1 MWKLRPKSSAGRGI
15 SARGI
20 AAAGSDPVVS
30 AAAAAAAA
38 AVPDSMSAIPDPAG
52 SSGVALSA
60 ALTERYADG
69 RKKKKKRKLNRA
81 EPAKTARKTSKAKSE
96 RDLPQGVTLS
106 RRRFVARIHFGKD
119 RYVGAFD
126 TPEQASAAYL
136 SVKKD
141 LEDTNLS
148 ALSAVQVEAA
158 FGAAKKKAVEV
169 MGGYVPEKRDLP
181 PGVYKTLS
189 GTFAARI
196 RWGGT
201 VRYIGTFDTPEQASA
216 AYMSVT
222 NDLSGAKPSKL
233 GADEVL
239 ALFDV
244 MVFDAAQKK
253 AIEAAGGANSRKRKP
268 KASPQ
273 ESAGGSPMREQ
284 PNDDWCR

>member
-1 MWKLRPKSSAGRGI
+1 MPTLVWRLKSSAGRGI

-38 AVPDSMSAIPDPAG
+38 AAAVPDSISAIPDPAG
-52 SSGVALSA
+52 SSGVALSVA
-60 ALTERYADG
+60 SAKRYADG
-69 RKKKKKRKLNRA
+69 RKKKKRKLNRA

-106 RRRFVARIHFGKD
+106 RRRFVARTHFGGKD

-141 LEDTNLS
+141 LHDARLLRLGADEVNAILD
-148 ALSAVQVEAA
+148 
-158 FGAAKKKAVEV
+158 AAKKKAVEV

-216 AYMSVT
+216 AYQSVKK
-222 NDLSGAKPSKL
+222 DLAGAKPSKL
-233 GADEVL
+233 GGNEVL
-239 ALFDV
+239 ALFDA

-253 AIEAAGGANSRKRKP
+253 AIEAVGGANAIST
-268 KASPQ
+268 
-273 ESAGGSPMREQ
+273 
-284 PNDDWCR
+284 

>member
-1 MWKLRPKSSAGRGI
+1 MWRLRPKSSAGRGI

-30 AAAAAAAA
+30 AAAAAAA
-38 AVPDSMSAIPDPAG
+38 VPDSISAIPDPAG

-60 ALTERYADG
+60 ATAKRYADG
-69 RKKKKKRKLNRA
+69 REKKRRKLNRA

-106 RRRFVARIHFGKD
+106 RRRFVARIHFGGKD
-119 RYVGAFD
+119 RYVGGRFVAKISSGGKERHIGTFD

-141 LEDTNLS
+141 LHDARLLRLGADEVNAILD
-148 ALSAVQVEAA
+148 
-158 FGAAKKKAVEV
+158 AAKKKAVEV

-239 ALFDV
+239 ALFDT

-253 AIEAAGGANSRKRKP
+253 AIEAVGGANAIST
-268 KASPQ
+268 
-273 ESAGGSPMREQ
+273 
-284 PNDDWCR
+284 